1 MDFDLSDE
9 QALLKDSLERFVRN
23 DYDFDSRRRNLA
35 SERGFSSA
43 HWQLFGELGW
53 TAMPFPE
60 ADGGLDGGA
69 IELMLIMEQFG
80 RGLVIEPYLPTIV
93 LAGGAL
99 RRAGS
104 DAQKSR
110 WLAPLVAAEQTAALA
125 FAEPTGRFDP
135 WHVTTHAERDGEG
148 WRLHGEKI
156 AVLNAR
162 DADLVVVPAR
172 TAGTPGDREGI
183 GLFVV
188 MAGTEGMR
196 VTAYPTVDGL
206 QAADLALD
214 GLRVDGEAL
223 LGAPDGG
230 GSVLAEVYDEALL
243 AVSAEAVGVMSVLL
257 EKTIDYTRNRRQ
269 FGVPIGTFQ
278 ALQHRMVEMFMCVE
292 QSRSL
297 LYMAAMKL
305 AARHDDAS
313 RALAALKYQVG
324 TSGRLVGEE
333 AVQLHGGMG
342 VTDEL
347 DVAHYFKRITTL
359 DLLFG
364 NADHHLTR
372 YTG

>member
-35 SERGFSSA
+35 SERGFSST

-60 ADGGLDGGA
+60 VDGGLDGGA

-104 DAQKSR
+104 EAQKSR

-125 FAEPTGRFDP
+125 FAEPGGRFDP
-135 WHVTTHAERDGEG
+135 WHVTTRAERDGEG

-162 DADLVVVPAR
+162 DAGLVVVPAR
-172 TAGTPGDREGI
+172 TAGATGDRNGI

-188 MAGTEGMR
+188 TAGTKGMR

-214 GLRVDGEAL
+214 GVRVDGEAL
-223 LGAPDGG
+223 LGTPDGG

-305 AARHDDAS
+305 AAGHDDAS

-324 TSGRLVGEE
+324 TSGRLIGEE

-347 DVAHYFKRITTL
+347 DVAHYFKRVTTL